1 MYRTCSKAT
10 KAKIANIKL
19 PAHSPGWL
27 RGAVSNARSNNPMS
41 EKQELRMIA
50 ALGIAP
56 PKRQT
61 RRFYRPCLPVELGEQ
76 VKLNGVDVEAVLREY
91 LQDYNH
97 E

>member
-50 ALGIAP
+50 ALGIA
-56 PKRQT
+56 T
-61 RRFYRPCLPVELGEQ
+61 ETGIFGADMDVALNNDGPVTIWMDTENL
-76 VKLNGVDVEAVLREY
+76 
-91 LQDYNH
+91 
-97 E
+97 